1 MALVIEK
8 VVDGLTFAESPY
20 WDANNQCLY
29 FVDLME
35 STVFR
40 YAPRSKRKLRQV
52 KIENHKIS
60 MIIPVIDRKNRFIIG
75 LNNSIAVM
83 DWNRK
88 DGEVK
93 SINKLYEVDID
104 HVNFFTSGKFDRTGR
119 LWAGTTTD
127 YGVSGNFRGKL
138 YSFDEDGVVKCHRQG
153 IGISNGIAFD
163 YTNKKMYYT
172 DSLSQRIDQYDI
184 DFNTGSLSNRQ
195 VIFSLSNHPEFEDD
209 AICGGMTLDKDG
221 NLWVAIFESS
231 RVYKINPKISDTVLQ
246 ILQFPNSQITSIT
259 FGGKQLDELYVT
271 SAGIQG
277 NMEEIHGCVFRV
289 TGLDVKGVPA
299 DKGVVL

>member
-88 DGEVK
+88 DSEVK

-104 HVNFFTSGKFDRTGR
+104 HVNFFTGGKFDRTGR

-127 YGVSGNFRGKL
+127 YGVSG
-138 YSFDEDGVVKCHRQG
+138 
-153 IGISNGIAFD
+153 
-163 YTNKKMYYT
+163 T
-172 DSLSQRIDQYDI
+172 
-184 DFNTGSLSNRQ
+184 NRQ
-195 VIFSLSNHPEFEDD
+195 VIFSLYNHPEFDED
-209 AICGGMTLDKDG
+209 AICGGMTLDKEG

-231 RVYKINPKISDTVLQ
+231 RVYKINPRIPDTVLQ

-289 TGLDVKGVPA
+289 TGLDVKGVPS

>member
-1 MALVIEK
+1 MAPVIEK

-35 STVFR
+35 STVYR

-60 MIIPVIDRKNRFIIG
+60 MIIPVMERKNRFIIG

-88 DGEVK
+88 DSEVK

-104 HVNFFTSGKFDRTGR
+104 YVNFFTGGKFDLTGR

-127 YGVSGNFRGKL
+127 YGVSG
-138 YSFDEDGVVKCHRQG
+138 
-153 IGISNGIAFD
+153 
-163 YTNKKMYYT
+163 T
-172 DSLSQRIDQYDI
+172 
-184 DFNTGSLSNRQ
+184 NRQ
-195 VIFSLSNHPEFEDD
+195 VIFSLYNHAEFDED
-209 AICGGMTLDKDG
+209 AICGGMTIDKEG
-221 NLWVAIFESS
+221 NLWVAVFESS
-231 RVYKINPKISDTVLQ
+231 RVYKINPRIPDTVLQ

-259 FGGKQLDELYVT
+259 FGGKHLDELYVT

-277 NMEEIHGCVFRV
+277 NMEEIHGCVYRV